1 ARYVNPTCRN
11 CGPGHSRR
19 HRARTTHVRDPPLK
33 SCRFHHTSGTRDSNN
48 VCFAGGT
55 SMNIAIR
62 EPWGLLNRL
71 SRDRDGMLGA
81 PPAEVAYSPPVDVH
95 EEKDRY
101 VVKADLPGVDPDGI
115 EVTAEKG
122 ILTLRG
128 ERKAEKREQTEG
140 YERVER
146 VMGSFTRRF
155 ALP

>member
-1 ARYVNPTCRN
+1 
-11 CGPGHSRR
+11 
-19 HRARTTHVRDPPLK
+19 
-33 SCRFHHTSGTRDSNN
+33 
-48 VCFAGGT
+48 
-55 SMNIAIR
+55 MNIAIR

-71 SRDRDGMLGA
+71 SRDLDGMLGA
-81 PPAEVAYSPPVDVH
+81 PSTEVAYIPPVDVY

-101 VVKADLPGVDPDGI
+101 VVRADLPGVDPEGI

-128 ERKAEKREQTEG
+128 ERKAEKREQHDG

-155 ALP
+155 ALPENVQADAIKAKFTHGVLEVSIPKQPEVAAKRVAVEIH